1 MPQDWRFVLSA
12 PRKTRWR
19 GALWQWREPSSW
31 SVGYGVHSRAPE
43 RAAATKVAH
52 AYDELGLDPLRCP
65 LAQGRDRRSVRDQP
79 CYALVK
85 SVPVHR
91 LEGEECATGEA
102 QPLVLVTPSNA
113 IGAPLRL
120 PGAPIN
126 V

>member
-1 MPQDWRFVLSA
+1 MSF
-12 PRKTRWR
+12 
-19 GALWQWREPSSW
+19 
-31 SVGYGVHSRAPE
+31 
-43 RAAATKVAH
+43 KVA
-52 AYDELGLDPLRCP
+52 DVVRLKTGGLRLR
-65 LAQGRDRRSVRDQP
+65 LQVLT
-79 CYALVK
+79 LVK

-102 QPLVLVTPSNA
+102 QPLVLLTPSNA